1 MTPFLRLALLVALF
15 SPPCASKKEHPGKQK
30 KRTHESRTTA
40 PFPQFTRDG
49 AVATRAEKSP
59 RYDADKCFKRAGTMG
74 HISENPNRGKWIH
87 PPRRPSTTYSW
98 TPARSVSAGESCLER
113 AGKGRTIDVPSA
125 AAMRKALR
133 NHTIVVVGD
142 SLALQSYLSLSA
154 LLVCGDGDAARV
166 GDKSGM
172 VLPEHGVTLRFVLA
186 KFGVA
191 VAQTTD
197 SGKDAWFVDS
207 KGKKR
212 TIRSSGFVE
221 HVRPWGSRDEKP
233 RAAEGV
239 VAALREFEDREQPV
253 TYVFNYGHW
262 LSHRRSDVRFY
273 AQDDAEVSY
282 GAGVYAQTH
291 AVLANELVK
300 GMRASHR
307 AVFLGLSPWPD
318 DGPSRICKG
327 DEPMSRGARQG
338 LAAYPPEKGIFFLDM
353 ACPLARAPKSAYA
366 RKSDHR
372 FLPGAPDLSN
382 AILTRLIECES
393 SSDPRRRRQPPAGGE
408 RASGTL
414 SRNFTVR
421 EAPARKNS
429 T

>member
-1 MTPFLRLALLVALF
+1 
-15 SPPCASKKEHPGKQK
+15 
-30 KRTHESRTTA
+30 
-40 PFPQFTRDG
+40 
-49 AVATRAEKSP
+49 
-59 RYDADKCFKRAGTMG
+59 
-74 HISENPNRGKWIH
+74 
-87 PPRRPSTTYSW
+87 
-98 TPARSVSAGESCLER
+98 
-113 AGKGRTIDVPSA
+113 
-125 AAMRKALR
+125 
-133 NHTIVVVGD
+133 
-142 SLALQSYLSLSA
+142 
-154 LLVCGDGDAARV
+154 
-166 GDKSGM
+166 M
-172 VLPEHGVTLRFVLA
+172 V
-186 KFGVA
+186 
-191 VAQTTD
+191 
-197 SGKDAWFVDS
+197 
-207 KGKKR
+207 
-212 TIRSSGFVE
+212 
-221 HVRPWGSRDEKP
+221 GSRDEKP

-239 VAALREFEDREQPV
+239 VAALREFEDREQV

-291 AVLANELVK
+291 AVLADELVK

-327 DEPMSRGARQG
+327 DEPMSRGARQA
-338 LAAYPPEKGIFFLDM
+338 LAAYPSERIFFLDM

-366 RKSDHR
+366 HKSDH
-372 FLPGAPDLSN
+372 FVLPGAPDLSN

-414 SRNFTVR
+414 GRTFKV
-421 EAPARKNS
+421 APGPARKNA